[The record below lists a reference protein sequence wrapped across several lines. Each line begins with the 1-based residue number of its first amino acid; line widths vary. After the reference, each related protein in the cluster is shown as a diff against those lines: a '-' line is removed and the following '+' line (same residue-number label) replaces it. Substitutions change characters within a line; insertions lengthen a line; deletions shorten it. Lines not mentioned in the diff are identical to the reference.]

1 MIEEK
6 DFETYL
12 YVEKNK
18 FIIFL
23 FDTNKLI
30 NIYKEELAFKNYYDI
45 SFKELSN
52 FLDDNIFKIEK
63 LLGKFIKN
71 IFLIVEDKIEIETVI
86 CVKKKNDN
94 NKTNQKNLYQALL
107 DVKDLFKENNQ
118 NHEIIHMLIN
128 NFFIREKVYEEFI
141 ENLDSEYLYLDIK
154 FLTLSDKFI
163 SKFEKILKKYQI
175 EIKQFISGKYLKKI
189 IGDNKFEISE
199 MAHKIRKGYNPNE
212 IKIVPKTNV
221 NKGFFEKFF
230 QLFS

>member
-23 FDTNKLI
+23 FDTNKST
-30 NIYKEELAFKNYYDI
+30 NIYKEEILFKNYYDI
-45 SFKELSN
+45 SFKKLSE
-52 FLDDNIFKIEK
+52 FLDNNIFKIEK

-71 IFLIVEDKIEIETVI
+71 IFLIVEDEIELETII

-118 NHEIIHMLIN
+118 NQKIIHMLIN
-128 NFFIREKVYEEFI
+128 NFSIHRKVYEEFI
-141 ENLDSEYLYLDIK
+141 ENLESEYSYLDIK
-154 FLTLSDKFI
+154 FLTLSDKSI
-163 SKFEKILKKYQI
+163 SKFEKILEKYQI
-175 EIKQFISGKYLKKI
+175 QIKQFISGKYLKKI
-189 IGDNKFEISE
+189 IGDKKFEISE

-212 IKIVPKTNV
+212 IKIVPKTYT

-230 QLFS
+230 HLFS